1 MIVNEMLHAALDSIY
16 CAAFAVHGD
25 DICFANSAALSLFGV
40 SSPDDLRSLAVS
52 DLIPSNFHDALQG
65 WPSQTLSLAPC
76 EVKLNVQLNS
86 EVWVQLSAQ
95 PLMLEDMAVSLVT
108 AIDITRQKQ
117 AETQAYIL
125 QQVIDA
131 VPDPLY
137 TKDRDLSFSSVNRA
151 MRRSVGMDEPDK
163 LIGHTASEI
172 YGSKFPLVYDME
184 QRLMQTGEPLLN
196 REMCIESQMQSGE
209 SAWYS
214 VNKMP
219 LYDVDDRIIGM
230 IGVHHD
236 IEEVRRLR
244 AALLDEEQ
252 RRADFEIEKS
262 SELNEFKKHIMV
274 RVSHEFRTPLTVIS
288 TAGYLLENHTNRL
301 TDERRDFYFRQI
313 DTQIGHMTDM
323 LDELALVMRGLHN
336 HLEFKPTTFNV
347 IDLCNR
353 VVEEAGLR
361 GNSERQIE
369 FTVEGQPSIVTGDA
383 KQMWRILMNLLDN
396 ALRFSPLTKPVYFNL
411 LLGAGVVTLQIR
423 DEGIGIS
430 AQDLPHI
437 FEPLYRGSNINE
449 VFGLGI
455 GLSIVKD
462 AVDLCDGTI
471 SVESAPGLGSTFTV
485 RLPAG

>member
-1 MIVNEMLHAALDSIY
+1 
-16 CAAFAVHGD
+16 
-25 DICFANSAALSLFGV
+25 
-40 SSPDDLRSLAVS
+40 
-52 DLIPSNFHDALQG
+52 
-65 WPSQTLSLAPC
+65 
-76 EVKLNVQLNS
+76 
-86 EVWVQLSAQ
+86 
-95 PLMLEDMAVSLVT
+95 
-108 AIDITRQKQ
+108 
-117 AETQAYIL
+117 
-125 QQVIDA
+125 
-131 VPDPLY
+131 
-137 TKDRDLSFSSVNRA
+137 
-151 MRRSVGMDEPDK
+151 
-163 LIGHTASEI
+163 
-172 YGSKFPLVYDME
+172 
-184 QRLMQTGEPLLN
+184 
-196 REMCIESQMQSGE
+196 
-209 SAWYS
+209 
-214 VNKMP
+214 
-219 LYDVDDRIIGM
+219 M

-449 VFGLGI
+449 VFGLGV